1 MEVVAVQELCDE
13 RGRSYFG
20 RCLDTLDSQTAIKVT
35 RAINRLS
42 CGYFSNV
49 KSLRAGLFEYKIDY
63 GRGYRVYF
71 GREHNTLI
79 ILLGGG
85 SKRTQSKDI
94 DLSKTLWQHYK
105 KTKQKG

>member
-1 MEVVAVQELCDE
+1 MII
-13 RGRSYFG
+13 SFY
-20 RCLDTLDSQTAIKVT
+20 DTLKQKVSTSRYQAT
-35 RAINRLS
+35 RAINRELILLYHHI
-42 CGYFSNV
+42 GAEI
-49 KSLRAGLFEYKIDY
+49 LARQATHGW
-63 GRGYRVYF
+63 GAGYRVYF

-105 KTKQKG
+105 KTK